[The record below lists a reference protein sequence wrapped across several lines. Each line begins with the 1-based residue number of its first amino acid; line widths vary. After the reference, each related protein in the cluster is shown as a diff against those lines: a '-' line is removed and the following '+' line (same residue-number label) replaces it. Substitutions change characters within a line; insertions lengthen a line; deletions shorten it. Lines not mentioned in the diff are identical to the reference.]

1 MKMIRTFFDKTIN
14 FMEILRNIFDDIF
27 LLLDRN
33 RKDKE
38 NHIIIRIF
46 YNILFGV
53 IGFSFF
59 MAMFLAGFVS
69 IGLIVYLAKFF
80 IDGGSLQNFI
90 LQ

>member
-14 FMEILRNIFDDIF
+14 FMEILRNIFDNIF

>member
-1 MKMIRTFFDKTIN
+1 MKMIRTVFDKTIN
-14 FMEILRNIFDDIF
+14 FMEILRKIFDDIF

-33 RKDKE
+33 RNNKE
-38 NHIIIRIF
+38 NHIIMRIF
-46 YNILFGV
+46 YNIIFGV

-69 IGLIVYLAKFF
+69 IGLIIYLAKFF

>member
-1 MKMIRTFFDKTIN
+1 MKMIRTVFDKTIN
-14 FMEILRNIFDDIF
+14 FMEILRNIFGDIF

-33 RKDKE
+33 RNNKE
-38 NHIIIRIF
+38 NHIIMRIF
-46 YNILFGV
+46 YNIIFGV

>member
-1 MKMIRTFFDKTIN
+1 MIRTIFDKTIN
-14 FMEILRNIFDDIF
+14 FMEILRNIFGDIF

>member
-1 MKMIRTFFDKTIN
+1 MIRTFFDKTIN
-14 FMEILRNIFDDIF
+14 FMEILRNIFDNIF